1 MYQSCIANDIMFIRH
16 YGTFKGAESL
26 VALISTLE
34 SNAPN
39 DQLKGVL
46 FDFRDVTYATLANS
60 DRAYGEIFASE
71 LERYGQDISLPLI
84 VSVYDPENV
93 ALFDIVTDRN
103 QRLSLPV
110 NGSLNFRRIYSHPEA
125 LEILGLPAGYCIE
138 YPPVE

>member
-1 MYQSCIANDIMFIRH
+1 
-16 YGTFKGAESL
+16 
-26 VALISTLE
+26 
-34 SNAPN
+34 
-39 DQLKGVL
+39 
-46 FDFRDVTYATLANS
+46 
-60 DRAYGEIFASE
+60 
-71 LERYGQDISLPLI
+71 LPLI

-110 NGSLNFRRIYSHPEA
+110 NDSLNFRRIYSHPEA